1 MCVRPVQPSAGES
14 RAQESKL
21 LKEKI
26 EAGSTEEKVAGLAGV
41 QALAEALKQASE
53 PFAVPLVPAILV
65 ALAHK
70 VRIQSWWL
78 WRLRQLLAA
87 LGAAKL
93 LAAPVIAC
101 NICYTT
107 YPID

>member
-26 EAGSTEEKVAGLAGV
+26 EAGATTEEKVAGLAGV
-41 QALAEALKQASE
+41 QALAEALDQASE
-53 PFAVPLVPAILV
+53 PFTVPLIPSILN

-70 VRIQSWWL
+70 VSIPPDSQHD
-78 WRLRQLLAA
+78 
-87 LGAAKL
+87 G
-93 LAAPVIAC
+93 
-101 NICYTT
+101 YGG
-107 YPID
+107 